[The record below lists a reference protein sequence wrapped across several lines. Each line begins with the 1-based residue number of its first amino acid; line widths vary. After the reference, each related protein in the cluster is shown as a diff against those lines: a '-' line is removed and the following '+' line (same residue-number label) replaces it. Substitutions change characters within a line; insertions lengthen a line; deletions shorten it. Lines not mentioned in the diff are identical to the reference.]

1 VSAGAPA
8 GRARPLAP
16 EWSSV
21 IVLGVHPLITWLNA
35 NSNAVEAL
43 DSVAVVLV
51 SVGSLVVTII
61 LARLTGRYVAL
72 TNTIAAA
79 TKAQAEFNSALQRE
93 AKEAASES
101 LYHHARRLKAVV
113 NALPKDKP
121 VMDQLRH
128 FNLFGEGDV
137 TELQRLTQ
145 LVGGEVYGQTSL
157 ALTGLHWLLGLID
170 RIKATPEL
178 TGYVLSAQEEGGY
191 QRSVKLLTDELA
203 IIVET
208 CRPTSLASPTE
219 DDAGTMG
226 SEPSGWTG
234 QFSRLFS
241 SATGQHPPDGR
252 DVNARR
258 ERRSGQ

>member
-1 VSAGAPA
+1 MGQRDSLRVENAMQA
-8 GRARPLAP
+8 
-16 EWSSV
+16 
-21 IVLGVHPLITWLNA
+21 LITWLNA
-35 NSNAVEAL
+35 NRNAVEAL
-43 DSVAVVLV
+43 GSMAAVLV
-51 SVGSLVVTII
+51 SVGSLIVTIV
-61 LARLTGRYVAL
+61 LARLTGKYVAL

-93 AKEAASES
+93 AKEAATES

-121 VMDQLRH
+121 VVDQLRH

-137 TELQRLTQ
+137 AELQRLTQ
-145 LVGGEVYGQTSL
+145 LVGGEVYGQTTL

-178 TGYVLSAQEEGGY
+178 TSYVLSAQEEGGY
-191 QRSVKLLTDELA
+191 QRSVQLLTQELA

-208 CRPTSLASPTE
+208 CRPAVSPSETE
-219 DDAGTMG
+219 GEAGNK
-226 SEPSGWTG
+226 SIESSGWTG

-241 SATGQHPPDGR
+241 AATGQHKPDT
-252 DVNARR
+252 
-258 ERRSGQ
+258 